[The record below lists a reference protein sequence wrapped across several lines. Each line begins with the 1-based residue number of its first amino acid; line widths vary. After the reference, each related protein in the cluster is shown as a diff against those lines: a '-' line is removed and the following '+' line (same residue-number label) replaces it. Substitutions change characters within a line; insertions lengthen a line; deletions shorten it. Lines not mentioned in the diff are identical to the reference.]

1 MTTEALIT
9 LVAFVMA
16 NSGVL
21 LVYMVVGASSIST
34 TK

>member
-9 LVAFVMA
+9 LIAFVMA
-16 NSGVL
+16 SRGVL
-21 LVYMVVGASSIST
+21 LVYTLVGASSIST